1 MIADISQLKL
11 HSEFFAELVKAYS
24 PIKELKDGVVYVKT
38 NNESNWNA
46 AVCKVKDSFANC
58 SMRSSWLIKYDID
71 VLPEELYPNKEPA
84 TSNLMGTESNII
96 MPIFLPDR
104 MEQYYLVGSITDIE
118 HLEPAASFMSIDA
131 QNLIE
136 TCIPYA
142 LPTMEE
148 SNLQSVLKGIYD
160 EKITH
165 KADYEY
171 DTGLCDTRGNRIYK
185 LVPTVY
191 ILDSLAMLTPEKLTE
206 EEELSGQMSTT
217 GAAKTN
223 TAVFKRII
231 PKLKAA
237 NIILFV
243 INHINQ
249 KVEINPFAKTK
260 AQVGWLKPDE
270 TMPGGNAAI
279 YTANNLVRI
288 DDSTKLKDSEG
299 LGING
304 KIVDFTL
311 VKTRTN
317 NPGRSVPMVFT
328 YDSGYD
334 DILSLFVFLKSVGAI
349 QSKGAYMNFAGSDI
363 KFTQKGFKEKLYTD
377 SEFAVEFNRVAYEEL
392 SKMLVKRIP
401 NEEERKSKD
410 SIISSIINIG
420 MNH

>member
-1 MIADISQLKL
+1 
-11 HSEFFAELVKAYS
+11 
-24 PIKELKDGVVYVKT
+24 
-38 NNESNWNA
+38 
-46 AVCKVKDSFANC
+46 
-58 SMRSSWLIKYDID
+58 
-71 VLPEELYPNKEPA
+71 
-84 TSNLMGTESNII
+84 
-96 MPIFLPDR
+96 
-104 MEQYYLVGSITDIE
+104 
-118 HLEPAASFMSIDA
+118 
-131 QNLIE
+131 
-136 TCIPYA
+136 
-142 LPTMEE
+142 
-148 SNLQSVLKGIYD
+148 
-160 EKITH
+160 
-165 KADYEY
+165 
-171 DTGLCDTRGNRIYK
+171 
-185 LVPTVY
+185 
-191 ILDSLAMLTPEKLTE
+191 
-206 EEELSGQMSTT
+206 
-217 GAAKTN
+217 
-223 TAVFKRII
+223 
-231 PKLKAA
+231 
-237 NIILFV
+237 
-243 INHINQ
+243 
-249 KVEINPFAKTK
+249 
-260 AQVGWLKPDE
+260 
-270 TMPGGNAAI
+270 MPGGNAAI

-420 MNH
+420 MTH